1 MKSFVIYLTVFFV
14 VTTYIR
20 GFLGLDRYKFYE
32 NPYLVKLEKEKQSKK
47 NHKINKF
54 TQSKV
59 KKYQLDKPV
68 AMLDF
73 STVIGSNLLPI
84 EEKYLDIGIKN
95 NLAKEWF
102 TKKPD
107 ENKFKVVISIK
118 RHIVSSKRYVST
130 YEGKRHYIIEK
141 KIKININYKVYNS
154 KDLVVAKAFIPYN
167 VLIKS
172 VSKWDYLE
180 SERIAKKKLFLKI
193 GQKIAN
199 SLNSKRFYILHRANI
214 SKL

>member
-14 VTTYIR
+14 VATYIR
-20 GFLGLDRYKFYE
+20 GFLGLDKYKFYK
-32 NPYLVKLEKEKQSKK
+32 NPYLTKLEKTTKSHTLKK
-47 NHKINKF
+47 TAYNKYHSQNYAALLNLSI
-54 TQSKV
+54 T
-59 KKYQLDKPV
+59 
-68 AMLDF
+68 
-73 STVIGSNLLPI
+73 SNSSLLPI
-84 EEKYLDIGIKN
+84 EEKYLKIGLKKN
-95 NLAKEWF
+95 LEKEWF
-102 TKKPD
+102 SKD
-107 ENKFKVVISIK
+107 DNREKFKIVVSIK
-118 RHIVSSKRYVST
+118 KHILSSKRYVST
-130 YEGKRHYIIEK
+130 YEGKRDYIIKK

-199 SLNSKRFYILHRANI
+199 SLNSKRFYILHRANV